1 MDKANNHSSEENITL
16 AVLVHRIKNWL
27 LFMISKWPKIVLGT
41 LLIGGLFFTY
51 QLLLKDN
58 SYRAETTF
66 VLESE
71 GGGIG
76 GQLSSLA
83 NLTGINLGSMSEGS
97 SLFQIDNI
105 IELYRSYRM
114 MRKTLLTEVEVSSK
128 KQRLITHYIEEAKL
142 TKKLSASGVDF
153 EVADER
159 LQIKHDSVLKKVVE
173 DILKYNL
180 SVTKPSRKLTILSV
194 VYTSNN
200 QEFSKVFNETLVKHV
215 NEFYLDTK
223 TKRSG
228 DNLKILLLQTDSVKQ
243 VLDNTISQLAEF
255 NERNPNLNPLRAT
268 ELIPYQ
274 KLQID
279 VRSSAA
285 VYEELVK
292 NLEISKIAYRNNQP
306 LIQVI
311 DEPILPLKNQKMKW
325 YKALV
330 IGLAIGGVLMVF
342 WITMSYFYKL
352 ALRKGKGSIE

>member
-1 MDKANNHSSEENITL
+1 MMDKANNSSEENITL
-16 AVLVHRIKNWL
+16 AVLVQRIKNWIA
-27 LFMISKWPKIVLGT
+27 FMFSAWKRILLGT
-41 LLIGGLFFTY
+41 LFIGAVFFLY
-51 QLLLKDN
+51 QFAKKN

-97 SLFQIDNI
+97 GLFQIDNI

-128 KQRLITHYIEEAKL
+128 KQRLITHYIEDV
-142 TKKLSASGVDF
+142 KLSKKMSKTGINF
-153 EVADER
+153 EVPDN
-159 LQIKHDSVLKKVVE
+159 QIEIRHDSVLKEVVE

-180 SVTKPSRKLTILSV
+180 SVSKPSRKLTILSV
-194 VYTSNN
+194 AYSSKS

-215 NEFYLDTK
+215 NEFYLETK
-223 TKRSG
+223 TKKSG
-228 DNLKILLLQTDSVKQ
+228 DNLGILAYQTDSVKR
-243 VLDNTISQLAEF
+243 VLDKTLADLAEF
-255 NERNPNLNPLRAT
+255 EERHPNLNPLRAK
-268 ELIPYQ
+268 ELLPYQ

-279 VRSSAA
+279 AKASAA

-292 NLEISKIAYRNNQP
+292 NLELAKISDRNNQP

-311 DEPILPLKNQKMKW
+311 DEPVLPLKNQKMKW

-330 IGLAIGGVLMVF
+330 IGLVIGGVLMVF
-342 WITMSYFYKL
+342 WVTMSYFYRL
-352 ALRKGKGSIE
+352 ALREDKESIE

>member
-1 MDKANNHSSEENITL
+1 MDRTNISSEENITL
-16 AVLVHRIKNWL
+16 TVLVQRIKNWIA
-27 LFMISKWPKIVLGT
+27 FMFSSWKRILLGT
-41 LLIGGLFFTY
+41 LLIGAVFFFY
-51 QLLLKDN
+51 QFAKKS

-128 KQRLITHYIEEAKL
+128 RQRLITHYIEEAKL
-142 TKKLSASGVDF
+142 TKKLSEARVDF
-153 EVADER
+153 EIPDD
-159 LQIKHDSVLKKVVE
+159 QIKIRHDSVLKEVVE

-194 VYTSNN
+194 AYSSKS
-200 QEFSKVFNETLVKHV
+200 QEFSKAFNETLVKHV
-215 NEFYLDTK
+215 NQFYLDTK
-223 TKRSG
+223 TKKSG
-228 DNLKILLLQTDSVKQ
+228 DNLGVLAHQTDSVKR
-243 VLDNTISQLAEF
+243 VLDKTLADLADFE
-255 NERNPNLNPLRAT
+255 EKHPNLNPLRAK
-268 ELIPYQ
+268 EQIPYQ

-279 VRSSAA
+279 AKASAS

-292 NLEISKIAYRNNQP
+292 NLEIAKISYRNNQP

-311 DEPILPLKNQKMKW
+311 DQPVLPLKNQKMKW
-325 YKALV
+325 YKAVV
-330 IGLAIGGVLMVF
+330 IGLVIGGVLMLF
-342 WITMSYFYKL
+342 WVTMSYFYKL
-352 ALRKGKGSIE
+352 ALREDKESIE